1 MPKELIRQSSGGV
14 ELPTLLPI
22 ALGSLN
28 NGGVEL
34 PVTLPFTF
42 GSSKATVELPLA
54 LPFTFEQQGEVEVER
69 KEILLNV
76 KEECRY
82 VVTNNS
88 MKVPVKEQAYGKSV
102 KIPITETALTFEGFV
117 MEENVVT
124 TMQSNLPLIDEVRNR
139 ILVDVSMLDRN
150 TLMLEWYGE
159 KVEKFDIYI
168 RAIVDDEYQYYSTHT
183 WDEKTATISI
193 DDNAYYIQLVGH
205 DGSGESFVV
214 EVDVNTPLAIKS
226 DVTISL
232 NEKIYD
238 IDVDYTSAY
247 RFEVSL

>member
-42 GSSKATVELPLA
+42 GSSKATVELPLT
-54 LPFTFEQQGEVEVER
+54 LPFTFERQGEVEVER

-88 MKVPVKEQAYGKSV
+88 IKVPVKERAYGKSI
-102 KIPITETALTFEGFV
+102 KIPIAETALTFEGFV

-159 KVEKFDIYI
+159 KVDKFDIYI

-226 DVTISL
+226 NVSISL

>member
-1 MPKELIRQSSGGV
+1 MPKELIRQSSDGV
-14 ELPTLLPI
+14 ELQTLLPV
-22 ALGSLN
+22 ALSSLN

-34 PVTLPFTF
+34 PVTLPFTL
-42 GSSKATVELPLA
+42 GGEKATVKLPLT
-54 LPFTFEQQGEVEVER
+54 LPFAFEQQGER

-82 VVTNNS
+82 IVTNNS
-88 MKVPVKEQAYGKSV
+88 MKVPVKERAYGKSIKV
-102 KIPITETALTFEGFV
+102 PLTETALTFEGFI
-117 MEENVVT
+117 MEENVVA
-124 TMQSNLPLIDEVRNR
+124 TMQSSLPLIDEVRNR

-159 KVEKFDIYI
+159 KVDKFDIYI

-205 DGSGESFVV
+205 NGSGESFVV